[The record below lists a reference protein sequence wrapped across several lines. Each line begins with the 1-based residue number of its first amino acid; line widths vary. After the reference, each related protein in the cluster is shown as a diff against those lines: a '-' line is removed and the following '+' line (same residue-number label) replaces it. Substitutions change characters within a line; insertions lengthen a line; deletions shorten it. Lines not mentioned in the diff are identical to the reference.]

1 MLNYL
6 KEHPEIVASLL
17 AFAGALLRLLD
28 NRQKARAILS
38 ASTEDAREKI
48 SSLPP
53 VSGVLVL
60 LLAAAALVSC
70 LMALVRSEQHLA
82 AKDYE
87 CTRDSDCEPP
97 AKCRKHFCEDV
108 AQSFKPTVALLFER
122 RTTPVGRIP

>member
-60 LLAAAALVSC
+60 LLAATALVSC
-70 LMALVRSEQHLA
+70 LMALVRFEQHLA